1 MFLVPLREALHQADR
16 RDQTWAV
23 TSILDTT
30 DNVGEASPGIGQGL
44 ATMSIPAIDMSRFHS
59 GGPEARRSMAA
70 ALASACGKT
79 GFFHVTGHRVERR
92 VILTMREMTA
102 AFFRL
107 PAEEKRA
114 LCAAPGDYRGYIPFA
129 AFGNNTRSGEA
140 DLYEGFK
147 LHREVEAHD
156 PIREA
161 CDLYGPNRWPVRIP
175 GFRRAV
181 LDYWRAMDA
190 LSEELLRLFALAL
203 GLGEGRLLPC
213 FEEPLTN
220 MTLLHYPPVD
230 RRCAGSGI
238 HPHRDID
245 AFTIVHPGDVPGLE
259 VLTRDRRWIE
269 VTAPEGALVVNV
281 GNMMELWSG
290 GRFVSA
296 PHRVTP
302 PSGAP
307 RYSFPYF
314 AMPRHDVLVEP
325 LLPRVEG
332 FDRAAVQTGF
342 IVRELYRTNWKSLAQ
357 SDPEID
363 AGTVK

>member
-1 MFLVPLREALHQADR
+1 
-16 RDQTWAV
+16 
-23 TSILDTT
+23 
-30 DNVGEASPGIGQGL
+30 
-44 ATMSIPAIDMSRFHS
+44 MSIPAIDISRFHS
-59 GGPEARRSMAA
+59 GGPQARRSMAA
-70 ALASACGKT
+70 ALASACRET

-92 VILTMREMTA
+92 VILAMREMTA
-102 AFFRL
+102 EFFRL

-129 AFGNNTRSGEA
+129 AFGNNASSGEA
-140 DLYEGFK
+140 DRYEGFK
-147 LHREVEAHD
+147 LHREVAAHD
-156 PIREA
+156 PIREV
-161 CDLYGPNRWPVRIP
+161 CDLYGPNRWPTRIP

-181 LDYWRAMDA
+181 LDYWHAMDA

-213 FEEPLTN
+213 FVEPLTN

-230 RRCAGSGI
+230 RRRAGSGI

-245 AFTIVHPGDVPGLE
+245 AFTIVHPGNVPGLE
-259 VLTRDRRWIE
+259 VMTRDRRWIG
-269 VTAPEGALVVNV
+269 VAAMEGALVVNV

-296 PHRVTP
+296 PHRVT
-302 PSGAP
+302 AP
-307 RYSFPYF
+307 CGRQRYSFPYF

-332 FDRAAVQTGF
+332 FDRAAVKTEF
-342 IVRELYRTNWKSLAQ
+342 IVRELYRTNWKSVAQ
-357 SDPEID
+357 TDPGID
-363 AGTVK
+363 AGTLKQPGWTVSAARSRGRLP